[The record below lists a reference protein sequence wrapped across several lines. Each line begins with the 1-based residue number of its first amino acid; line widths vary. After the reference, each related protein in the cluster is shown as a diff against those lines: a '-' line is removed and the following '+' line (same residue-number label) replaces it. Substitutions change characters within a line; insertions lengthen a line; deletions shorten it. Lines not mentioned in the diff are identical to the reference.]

1 MQFVTSR
8 APRAGSV
15 MAREARRAG
24 GALPNAD
31 TVGADRFIGFVS
43 VSGGL
48 HA

>member
-1 MQFVTSR
+1 MQLVTSR
-8 APRAGSV
+8 SPRFLSV
-15 MAREARRAG
+15 IAARRAG
-24 GALPNAD
+24 GAPPKAD

>member
-8 APRAGSV
+8 APRAFSV
-15 MAREARRAG
+15 TAGEARRAG
-24 GALPNAD
+24 GALPNAQA
-31 TVGADRFIGFVS
+31 VGADRFIGFVS

>member
-8 APRAGSV
+8 SPRALSV
-15 MAREARRAG
+15 MTGEARREG
-24 GALPNAD
+24 GAPARAD
-31 TVGADRFIGFVS
+31 AVGADRFIGFVS